1 MYISIF
7 AYRCYQRRTT
17 PHQRNQYQYTRAYT
31 HTHTHIYIYIHKY
44 VWIYS
49 HVCVQRY
56 VRHGYMHT
64 YEYIYINAKIQI
76 CIYICVCVHAHA
88 IIYLYLSIF
97 TIGPG
102 SNCKSDWDKF
112 SRQCLDRKRFP
123 ISLAAHYQRDKL
135 DLFRSWLSANE
146 DWSKPLVFNSTSAH
160 NIKRPKWV
168 CPQGRKMKGE
178 PLHRLK

>member
-1 MYISIF
+1 MDT
-7 AYRCYQRRTT
+7 C
-17 PHQRNQYQYTRAYT
+17 T
-31 HTHTHIYIYIHKY
+31 HMNI
-44 VWIYS
+44 
-49 HVCVQRY
+49 
-56 VRHGYMHT
+56 
-64 YEYIYINAKIQI
+64 YIYINAKNTDM
-76 CIYICVCVHAHA
+76 YICVCVHAHA
-88 IIYLYLSIF
+88 IIYLYLSMF

-168 CPQGRKMKGE
+168 CPQGRWRVNPYTDLNDNTGHDGKPPQKGSAWE
-178 PLHRLK
+178 WDILLDMTRFQKRKWCWIHQKGLVGTWTVSCNRNISMRDMT

>member
-1 MYISIF
+1 M
-7 AYRCYQRRTT
+7 
-17 PHQRNQYQYTRAYT
+17 
-31 HTHTHIYIYIHKY
+31 
-44 VWIYS
+44 
-49 HVCVQRY
+49 
-56 VRHGYMHT
+56 
-64 YEYIYINAKIQI
+64 
-76 CIYICVCVHAHA
+76 CVCVHAHA
-88 IIYLYLSIF
+88 IIYLCLSIF
-97 TIGPG
+97 SIGPG

-168 CPQGRKMKGE
+168 CPQGR
-178 PLHRLK
+178 

>member
-31 HTHTHIYIYIHKY
+31 HTHTHIYTYIHKY

-64 YEYIYINAKIQI
+64 YEYIYIYIKTQKYRYVY
-76 CIYICVCVHAHA
+76 IYMCLCVHAHA

-168 CPQGRKMKGE
+168 CPQGR
-178 PLHRLK
+178 

>member
-1 MYISIF
+1 MY
-7 AYRCYQRRTT
+7 
-17 PHQRNQYQYTRAYT
+17 
-31 HTHTHIYIYIHKY
+31 IYIY
-44 VWIYS
+44 
-49 HVCVQRY
+49 
-56 VRHGYMHT
+56 M
-64 YEYIYINAKIQI
+64 
-76 CIYICVCVHAHA
+76 CVCVHAHA
-88 IIYLYLSIF
+88 IIYLCLSIF
-97 TIGPG
+97 SIGPG

-168 CPQGRKMKGE
+168 CPQGRWRVNPYTDLNDNTGHDGKPPPKRVCVRMGYSSWHDKISKTEMMLNPPKRASGNMNCVLQSKYFNE
-178 PLHRLK
+178 GHDVSPHKSW